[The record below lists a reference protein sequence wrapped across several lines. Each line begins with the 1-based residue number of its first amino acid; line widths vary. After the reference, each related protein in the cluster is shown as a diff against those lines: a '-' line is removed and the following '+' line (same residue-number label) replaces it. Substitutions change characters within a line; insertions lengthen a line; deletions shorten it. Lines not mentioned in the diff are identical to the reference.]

1 MKGWQVDK
9 RISLGSMMNLVG
21 LAVAVAVGWG
31 VMSERG
37 EQTRAQTTE
46 LRESL
51 QREADNR
58 RTGQSDLEARVR
70 ALEAGQA
77 RAGEQYRS
85 LIDVMTR
92 LDNRL
97 ERIEQRLDGR

>member
-1 MKGWQVDK
+1 MTGPQIDRRV
-9 RISLGSMMNLVG
+9 SFGSVLNLLG

-37 EQTRAQTTE
+37 EHTRAQTQK
-46 LRESL
+46 LRETL

-58 RTGQSDLEARVR
+58 RSGQVELEARVR

-77 RAGEQYRS
+77 RSSEQYRS

-92 LDNRL
+92 LDSRL
-97 ERIEQRLDGR
+97 ERIEQRLEGR

>member
-1 MKGWQVDK
+1 MTGPQMDRRV
-9 RISLGSMMNLVG
+9 SLGSMLNLGG

-37 EQTRAQTTE
+37 EHTRAQTQE

-51 QREADNR
+51 QRETDNR
-58 RTGQSDLEARVR
+58 RTGQVELEARVR
-70 ALEAGQA
+70 SLEAGQA

-92 LDNRL
+92 LDSRL
-97 ERIEQRLDGR
+97 ERIENRLEGR